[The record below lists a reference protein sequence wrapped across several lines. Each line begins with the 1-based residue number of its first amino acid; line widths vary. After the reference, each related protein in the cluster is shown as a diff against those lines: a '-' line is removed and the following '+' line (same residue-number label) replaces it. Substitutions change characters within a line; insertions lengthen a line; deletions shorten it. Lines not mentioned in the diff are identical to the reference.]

1 MPKPR
6 YKKQSTK
13 KHALVG
19 SWVSGT
25 EYGSEIEFIVTSHGT
40 SFKVRAIDRYDDEVA
55 DVFEVKWDG
64 EVLSFATHW
73 NSTGRFL
80 RCRLQAVAKN
90 EVSYTYTY
98 TANETWHRK
107 SA

>member
-1 MPKPR
+1 MPKTR
-6 YKKQSTK
+6 QKKKSTR
-13 KHALVG
+13 KHTLVG
-19 SWVSGT
+19 SRVSGT
-25 EYGSEIEFIVTSHGT
+25 EYGSEIEYTVTSHG
-40 SFKVRAIDRYDDEVA
+40 SGFKVQAVDQYDGEAA
-55 DVFEVKWDG
+55 DVFEIKWDG
-64 EVLSFATHW
+64 QILSFATHW

-90 EVSYTYTY
+90 EAHTY